1 MKRATSKLVGLL
13 VLSLLLVMFSNVIT
27 VKAEAATIIV
37 PDDYSTI
44 QAAINNAAEGDTV
57 FVRNG
62 VYQVDIESLIVI
74 NKTVSLIGEDPENTV
89 ILGVFGIPSSSS
101 TVAIRVAAPNVTI
114 SGFTIR
120 NCLTAIS
127 IANYYDEPFPSGC
140 RIINN
145 NIVNNSEG
153 IRPQRSNVLISGNN
167 ITENQ
172 GGITGWNTE
181 NVDVTENNITNNY
194 YGINTG
200 QSRNV
205 TVCRNNI
212 SGNTGGLNLIY
223 YGPYAVYGNTITK
236 NDWGIRF
243 AEGCHNATVCGNNIT
258 QNDVGVVLL
267 NFPNSGDVVVSGV
280 GNKVFGNLFV
290 DNSEQVTQDELD
302 YNIPGTWSMGT
313 DIVLWDNGTMGNYW
327 DDYAGLDENG
337 DEIGDTPYVIDENN
351 QDNCPSMYP
360 VDISVIPEFPKWIIL
375 PLLATMILVILIYR
389 KNMKLSGQ
397 MGGSKVNS
405 SFFSGDNSRGS

>member
-127 IANYYDEPFPSGC
+127 I
-140 RIINN
+140 
-145 NIVNNSEG
+145 
-153 IRPQRSNVLISGNN
+153 Q
-167 ITENQ
+167 
-172 GGITGWNTE
+172 
-181 NVDVTENNITNNY
+181 
-194 YGINTG
+194 
-200 QSRNV
+200 
-205 TVCRNNI
+205 
-212 SGNTGGLNLIY
+212 
-223 YGPYAVYGNTITK
+223 TITMSLFLQ
-236 NDWGIRF
+236 D
-243 AEGCHNATVCGNNIT
+243 AE
-258 QNDVGVVLL
+258 
-267 NFPNSGDVVVSGV
+267 
-280 GNKVFGNLFV
+280 
-290 DNSEQVTQDELD
+290 
-302 YNIPGTWSMGT
+302 
-313 DIVLWDNGTMGNYW
+313 
-327 DDYAGLDENG
+327 
-337 DEIGDTPYVIDENN
+337 
-351 QDNCPSMYP
+351 
-360 VDISVIPEFPKWIIL
+360 
-375 PLLATMILVILIYR
+375 
-389 KNMKLSGQ
+389 
-397 MGGSKVNS
+397 
-405 SFFSGDNSRGS
+405 